1 MDEERSSS
9 ERPSGAPAQTPLS
22 PDERRMLG
30 VGHPDYEFPKEVH
43 NLLMAANA
51 TNITLSGMADSK
63 ASILLGA
70 SFVVFSLSIGDIS
83 DGKASAPLLVLTL
96 FSFIATIFGVMT
108 VRPNRMVKPA
118 APAPASKVNL
128 LFFGSY
134 IDCPREE
141 FVDEMMRVLSSEEET
156 YRRLTRDLW
165 DHGHVLRDNKFRWLY
180 WSYTFFFW
188 GMVVTAAAVV
198 GQLVYNAI

>member
-1 MDEERSSS
+1 MS
-9 ERPSGAPAQTPLS
+9 EVEATQDQPRVPK
-22 PDERRMLG
+22 LG
-30 VGHPDYEFPKEVH
+30 DPDYVVPKEVH
-43 NLLMAANA
+43 NLLMAANS

-70 SFVVFSLSIGDIS
+70 SFVVFSLSIGSIS
-83 DGKASAPLLVLTL
+83 EGRASTPLLVLTL
-96 FSFIATIFGVMT
+96 FSLIATIFGVLT
-108 VRPNRMVKPA
+108 VRPNRMLKARSPVPGH
-118 APAPASKVNL
+118 KVNI

-165 DHGHVLRDNKFRWLY
+165 DHGHILRDTKFKWLY

-188 GMVVTAAAVV
+188 GMIVTAATVV
-198 GQLVYNAI
+198 GQLVYNMTR